1 MSDETNTATER
12 HPLLRIEELEKKV
25 AALEQRPYATSSDDN
40 GSSSGLSDVEATK
53 IRWVISKYFPHD
65 VDEQAP
71 AVKPRDQP
79 AQDASARQARQETG
93 TLRTDSGTW

>member
-25 AALEQRPYATSSDDN
+25 AALEARPYASASDD
-40 GSSSGLSDVEATK
+40 GGSSGLSDVEATK
-53 IRWVISKYFPHD
+53 IRWVISKFFPYD
-65 VDEQAP
+65 MDEQAP
-71 AVKPRDQP
+71 PVKPRDQP